1 MSSLLNIINNLPAKS
16 RGQQS
21 KLEAFFDTKKPP
33 EKQEQEQ
40 EAGGGKLMALL
51 SKGGGGSSWEKNVSV
66 VSNADILLTNRLKI
80 QEGKTGWRMGS
91 DGVRTYS
98 TYRGGQLVTGSGAEA
113 MRLSM
118 GDNKT
123 KSKSKGQDGTVD
135 KGKENKGASKIEKK
149 AQSKNKRKDGAGSTG
164 PAKAPR
170 RDANLDSRKK
180 PRPSVEAFQ
189 SRTEEASA
197 PAPLPCKEIQPQ
209 AYQGVTSSTDTGAV
223 DDWGF

>member
-21 KLEAFFDTKKPP
+21 KLEAFFDTKKPESWS

-118 GDNKT
+118 GDNKS
-123 KSKSKGQDGTVD
+123 KSKSKGQDGAVD

-164 PAKAPR
+164 PAKA
-170 RDANLDSRKK
+170 DANLGSRKK
-180 PRPSVEAFQ
+180 PRPSVAFQ
-189 SRTEEASA
+189 SRTEETSA

-209 AYQGVTSSTDTGAV
+209 AYQGVTSSIDTGAV